1 MDNLLML
8 AGELVENNNYQK
20 DNFQEETKPDGDYE
34 VIVESIKLKE
44 SDSTGTEWFA
54 LVLKVI
60 DGDYIEEKF
69 YVNLYLTEKTIKAT
83 LSKIMR
89 LVSSMGYEID
99 LNMFNDKDSIVE
111 GLQPLMGETTILSKQ
126 TSKNGFINYSFKGG
140 NE

>member
-34 VIVESIKLKE
+34 VIIESIKLKE

-89 LVSSMGYEID
+89 LVSSMGYEVD

-111 GLQPLMGETTILSKQ
+111 GLQPLTGETTILTKQ
-126 TSKNGFINYSFKGG
+126 TSKSGFINYSFKGG